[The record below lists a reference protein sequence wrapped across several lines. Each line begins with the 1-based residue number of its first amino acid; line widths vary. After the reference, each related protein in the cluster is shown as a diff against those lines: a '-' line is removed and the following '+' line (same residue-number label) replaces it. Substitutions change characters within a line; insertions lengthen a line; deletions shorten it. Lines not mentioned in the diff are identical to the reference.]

1 MKLKKLVSIG
11 VVAAMVAS
19 MAAGCGNSSKTEDTK
34 IETKKE
40 DTKETKETTP
50 IKISAINTV
59 SWAPVF
65 IAESEGFFEE
75 EGLDVEF
82 TTPGGPKG
90 FQAMQAGDCEFSML
104 SQEPL
109 LIAQEQGME
118 SKIIAT
124 MLKSRI
130 YGFVSRKDITD
141 ISQLKGETIYGSD
154 AGSAPY
160 TFTCSVLEAAGLDPM
175 NDVSFVQVADQ
186 NAGMQ
191 ALMNGEVAAA
201 FVNMSNLP
209 VMGDFEYNVLA
220 DTTQPDQ
227 CEKYLGSSDFPAEMI
242 CTTSEYAKENPEVC
256 QKVVNAIVKAQAWIA
271 DHSDEEVAASLKP
284 SFGDLDETII
294 AEEIGCVRD
303 KFSSDGMVSEAGEK
317 AVVDMCVKSG
327 LIKETIA
334 YDDVV
339 DMSFV
344 EAVK

>member
-11 VVAAMVAS
+11 VVVAMIAT
-19 MAAGCGNSSKTEDTK
+19 MAAGCGSSDKSNDTK
-34 IETKKE
+34 EETKKE
-40 DTKETKETTP
+40 ETQETTS

-65 IAESEGFFEE
+65 IAESEGFFEK

-201 FVNMSNLP
+201 FVNMSNVP

-242 CTTSEYAKENPEVC
+242 CTTAEYAKENPEVC
-256 QKVVNAIVKAQAWIA
+256 QKVVNAIVNAQAWIA

-284 SFGDLDETII
+284 SFGDLDEKII
-294 AEEIGCVRD
+294 AEEIGWVRD

-327 LIKETIA
+327 LIKEEIP

-344 EAVK
+344 KAVK

>member
-1 MKLKKLVSIG
+1 MKLKKIVSTGLAI
-11 VVAAMVAS
+11 ALAAS
-19 MAAGCGNSSKTEDTK
+19 MVIGCGNSNKTETQ
-34 IETKKE
+34 KE
-40 DTKETKETTP
+40 EAKETTS

-65 IAESEGFFEE
+65 IAESEGFFKE

-90 FQAMQAGDCEFSML
+90 FQAMHAGDCEFSML

-118 SKIIAT
+118 STIIAT

-130 YGFVSRKDITD
+130 YGFISRKDITE
-141 ISQLKGETIYGSD
+141 ISQLKGETIYGSE

-160 TFTCSVLEAAGLDPM
+160 TFTCSVLEEAGLDPM
-175 NDVSFVQVADQ
+175 NDVTFVQVADQ

-191 ALMNGEVAAA
+191 ALINGEVAAA

-242 CTTSEYAKENPEVC
+242 CTTTKYAKESPEVC
-256 QKVVNAIVKAQAWIA
+256 QAVVNALAKAQSWIA
-271 DHSDEEVAASLKP
+271 SHSDEEVAASLKP
-284 SFGDLDETII
+284 SFGNLDEKII
-294 AEEIGCVRD
+294 AEEIGWVRD
-303 KFSSDGMVSEAGEK
+303 KFSTDGMISEAGEK
-317 AVVDMCVKSG
+317 AVVDVCVKSG
-327 LIKETIA
+327 LIKESIP
-334 YDDVV
+334 YKDIV

-344 EAVK
+344 EALK

>member
-1 MKLKKLVSIG
+1 MKLKKIISIG
-11 VVAAMVAS
+11 VVASMIAS
-19 MAAGCGNSSKTEDTK
+19 MAVGCSGS
-34 IETKKE
+34 
-40 DTKETKETTP
+40 TKETSENEQTRETTS

-65 IAESEGFFEE
+65 IAESEKFFEE

-109 LIAQEQGME
+109 LIAQEQGMQ

-130 YGFVSRKDITD
+130 YGLVSKKDITN
-141 ISQLKGETIYGSD
+141 ISQLKGEAIYGSH

-160 TFTCSVLEAAGLDPM
+160 TFTCSVLEEAGLDPM
-175 NDVSFVQVADQ
+175 NDVSFIQIADQ

-191 ALMNGEVAAA
+191 ALINGEVAAA

-209 VMGDFEYNVLA
+209 VMGDFEYNILA
-220 DTTQPDQ
+220 DTTQSDQ

-242 CTTSEYAKENPEVC
+242 CTTTEYAKENPEVC
-256 QKVVNAIVKAQAWIA
+256 QKVVNAIVKAQAWISE
-271 DHSDEEVAASLKP
+271 HSDDEVATSLKP
-284 SFGDLDETII
+284 SFGDLDEEII
-294 AEEIGCVRD
+294 SEEIGWVRD
-303 KFSSDGMVSEAGEK
+303 KFSSDGMISEDGEK

-327 LIKETIA
+327 LIKEAIA

-344 EAVK
+344 KAVK